1 MEDSEMVEERAGDSG
16 GADGEM
22 RTVVVKLDRDLVI
35 WLDVFAAK
43 RDKYRT
49 EAIQMLL
56 QWAREQLEP
65 KEEEG
70 RSPL

>member
-1 MEDSEMVEERAGDSG
+1 MKRGPSLTFGSLGGVE
-16 GADGEM
+16 
-22 RTVVVKLDRDLVI
+22 LVI
-35 WLDVFAAK
+35 WLDVFAAR

-56 QWAREQLEP
+56 QWAREQIEP

>member
-1 MEDSEMVEERAGDSG
+1 MVEQRAGDSG
-16 GADGEM
+16 GTEGET
-22 RTVVVKLDRDLVI
+22 RAVLVKLDRDLVI
-35 WLDVFAAK
+35 WLDVFAAR

-56 QWAREQLEP
+56 QWAREQIEP